1 MGGHLIDGLAD
12 GGAALL
18 CKVNHALTDGVGGV
32 QIAMTLYDRDEV
44 GEERGPMPAQA
55 EATAHRPLYGFRD
68 VLRYEAGLA
77 LTTAAASSREWVRE
91 TESWRHRPAAS
102 SAASP

>member
-1 MGGHLIDGLAD
+1 MLRWQTSTAHGRCGRPPDRRIGRRRRRVAVQGEPCAHRR
-12 GGAALL
+12 
-18 CKVNHALTDGVGGV
+18 VGGV

-68 VLRYEAGLA
+68 VLRYEAGLVGAA
-77 LTTAAASSREWVRE
+77 LTGALEAVR
-91 TESWRHRPAAS
+91 
-102 SAASP
+102 